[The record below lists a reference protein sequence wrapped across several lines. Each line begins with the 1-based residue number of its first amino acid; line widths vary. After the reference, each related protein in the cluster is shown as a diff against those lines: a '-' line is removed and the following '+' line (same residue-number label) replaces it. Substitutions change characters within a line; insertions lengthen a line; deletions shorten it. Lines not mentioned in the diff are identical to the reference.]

1 MNNSLSELSNLT
13 PTEVSIRM
21 PRPSAITLYSLS
33 CSEADLCLLFAL
45 HLNKCFCFA
54 RIIFQLT
61 KIKERERERKVFF
74 FFFNFSLLC
83 CCFFFLIREAKV
95 RAHVINH
102 FKLDFT
108 VEFLEGFKENHYDFC
123 LGKITFSLETTD
135 KFKQREKPNKS
146 NDWTKNDGVVLY
158 LESARKHSI
167 IFLVDWLVSNNIVV
181 LLTVPTNDHTF

>member
-61 KIKERERERKVFF
+61 KIKKRERERKVF

-108 VEFLEGFKENHYDFC
+108 VEFLEGFKENHYAFC

>member
-61 KIKERERERKVFF
+61 KIKKRERERKVFF
-74 FFFNFSLLC
+74 FFFLIFLCFVVAFFSL
-83 CCFFFLIREAKV
+83 
-95 RAHVINH
+95 
-102 FKLDFT
+102 
-108 VEFLEGFKENHYDFC
+108 
-123 LGKITFSLETTD
+123 
-135 KFKQREKPNKS
+135 
-146 NDWTKNDGVVLY
+146 
-158 LESARKHSI
+158 
-167 IFLVDWLVSNNIVV
+167 
-181 LLTVPTNDHTF
+181 